1 MKGIGILAQATVW
14 LPERAST
21 VAPEVD
27 WLFYFVLWASTV
39 IFAGVVVA
47 MLYFAWRYR
56 RKDPEERPELVKE
69 NKLLEISWIVIP
81 AILVLLVFTWGFRS
95 YINLN
100 VSPPDAYEITVRG
113 RQWVWDFEYPNGAQ
127 VTGEL
132 HVPVNRPVRLRM
144 SSEDVI
150 HSFFVPAFRTKMD
163 VLPNRY
169 TTLWFEATD
178 TGTYQIFC
186 TEYCGT
192 QHAGMLG
199 EVVVHEEGEFQE
211 WLQTAGGMEDLP
223 PAEYG
228 AILYEQQG
236 CQQCHSLDGTPGVG
250 PTLQGIYGTEEEL
263 ADGSTVEVDENYL
276 RESIIEPGAE
286 IVAGYQNVM
295 PPYSQLNESQVNA
308 LVEFIKEQ

>member
-1 MKGIGILAQATVW
+1 MDILAQGTVW

-21 VAPEVD
+21 LAADID
-27 WLFYFVLWASTV
+27 WLFYFVLWTSTV
-39 IFAGVVVA
+39 IFAGVVIA
-47 MLYFAWRYR
+47 ILYFAWRYR
-56 RKDPEERPELVKE
+56 RRDPEERPELVEE
-69 NKLLEISWIVIP
+69 NRLLEISWIVIP
-81 AILVLLVFTWGFRS
+81 AILVLLVFNWGFKAF
-95 YINLN
+95 IDLG

-150 HSFFVPAFRTKMD
+150 HSLFIPAFRTKMD

-178 TGTYQIFC
+178 TGTYQVFC

-192 QHAGMLG
+192 QHAGMLA
-199 EVVVHEEGEFQE
+199 EVVVHEQGEFEE
-211 WLQTAGGMEDLP
+211 WLQTAGGMADLP

-228 AILYEQQG
+228 AILFEQQG
-236 CQQCHSLDGTPGVG
+236 CQQCHSLDGSPGVG
-250 PTLQGIYGTEEEL
+250 PTLQGLYGSQEEL
-263 ADGSTVEVDENYL
+263 ADGSTVEADENYL
-276 RESIIEPGAE
+276 RESIIEPGAQ

-295 PPYSQLNESQVNA
+295 PPYSHLDEDQINA
-308 LVEFIKEQ
+308 LVEFIKEQE